1 MTMQCRSF
9 RNENQARHFSLMG
22 TAALVLVLLGT
33 AFSQPITELV
43 NTPTSDYSQC
53 DAGKHGSY
61 KIVVKSVKE
70 DRRRTW

>member
-1 MTMQCRSF
+1 MRV
-9 RNENQARHFSLMG
+9 

-70 DRRRTW
+70 DGGRVITPGGLKW